1 MSSAMNLDA
10 LKPAPSN
17 SNTLGVGKTNLQTQ
31 GSFRKEN
38 NKKKKNARTSV
49 VLGAAGGV
57 SFKEINDV
65 ISPDSDIPLD
75 ILKKFNPKFP
85 SFLSRKLEFSSY
97 QIISFSEN
105 NEKTTES
112 SKIKKNDNIDI
123 KIKIHTEDDQAPQNV
138 VFTNKKKLNIRK
150 RLEEEE
156 IELVEPLEKTSY
168 VNVYKAFYKENFV
181 ILKIGEVGGG
191 GGEETVVDEDDLISD
206 FQNEHNI
213 YDVLFD
219 LENANINN
227 VISVY
232 AREKEVMPTRE
243 KTLYAVMACEFGR
256 FHSYIN
262 YMLILY
268 NLNLYNS
275 YIYKL

>member
-1 MSSAMNLDA
+1 MSSAMNLNTF
-10 LKPAPSN
+10 KPAA
-17 SNTLGVGKTNLQTQ
+17 SNTLAVNKTNAQQQ
-31 GSFRKEN
+31 GSFKKET
-38 NKKKKNARTSV
+38 KKKRNSKVNISM
-49 VLGAAGGV
+49 GGGV

-85 SFLSRKLEFSSY
+85 TFFSRKLEFSSN

-105 NEKTTES
+105 NEKTTEN
-112 SKIKKNDNIDI
+112 SKSKKNDNIDI

-138 VFTNKKKLNIRK
+138 VFSNKKKQNIRK

-156 IELVEPLEKTSY
+156 IELIEPLEKNSY
-168 VNVYKAFYKENFV
+168 VNVYKAFYKEKFV

-191 GGEETVVDEDDLISD
+191 GGEENVVDEDDLIAD

-213 YDVLFD
+213 YDILFD
-219 LENANINN
+219 LENENINN

-232 AREKEVMPTRE
+232 AREKEIMPTRE

-256 FHSYIN
+256 FHTYI
-262 YMLILY
+262 
-268 NLNLYNS
+268 
-275 YIYKL
+275 

>member
-1 MSSAMNLDA
+1 M
-10 LKPAPSN
+10 
-17 SNTLGVGKTNLQTQ
+17 
-31 GSFRKEN
+31 
-38 NKKKKNARTSV
+38 
-49 VLGAAGGV
+49 
-57 SFKEINDV
+57 

-85 SFLSRKLEFSSY
+85 IFFSRKLEFSSN

-112 SKIKKNDNIDI
+112 SKAKKKENIDI

-156 IELVEPLEKTSY
+156 IELIEPLEKNSY
-168 VNVYKAFYKENFV
+168 VNVYKAFYKEKFV

-191 GGEETVVDEDDLISD
+191 GGEENVVDEDDLISD

-213 YDVLFD
+213 YDTLFD
-219 LENANINN
+219 LENENINN

-232 AREKEVMPTRE
+232 AREKEIMP
-243 KTLYAVMACEFGR
+243 V
-256 FHSYIN
+256 
-262 YMLILY
+262 
-268 NLNLYNS
+268 
-275 YIYKL
+275 